1 MELSRVIVGPVTT
14 EKSERL
20 KAGRTYTVRVAPEAT
35 RIEVQKALESFY
47 DVEVSSVRILHVRE
61 KTRMLNAHRSLT
73 KRHTQ
78 KRALVTLAPKS
89 KVLDLSQFKAS

>member
-1 MELSRVIVGPVTT
+1 MELSRVILGPVTT

-20 KAGRTYTVRVAPEAT
+20 KTGRTYTVRVAPDAT
-35 RIEVQKALESFY
+35 RIEVQKALQEFY
-47 DVEVSSVRILHVRE
+47 GVDVTSVRILHVRKKE
-61 KTRMLNAHRSLT
+61 RMLNAHRSLT

-89 KVLDLSQFKAS
+89 KMLDFSQFKAS

>member
-1 MELSRVIVGPVTT
+1 MQLDRVIVGPVTT

-20 KAGRTYTVRVAPEAT
+20 KSGRTYTVRVAPAAT
-35 RIEVQKALESFY
+35 RIEVKKALEEFY
-47 DVEVSSVRILHVRE
+47 GVDVTSVRIMHVRE

-78 KRALVTLAPKS
+78 KRALVTLGEKS
-89 KVLDLSQFKAS
+89 KMLDLSQFKAS

>member
-1 MELSRVIVGPVTT
+1 MQLDRVIVGPVTT

-20 KAGRTYTVRVAPEAT
+20 KTGRTYTVRVAPEAT

-61 KTRMLNAHRSLT
+61 KTRMLNPHRSLT

-89 KVLDLSQFKAS
+89 KLLDLSQFKAS

>member
-61 KTRMLNAHRSLT
+61 KTRMLNSHRSLT

-89 KVLDLSQFKAS
+89 KLLDLSQFKAS